1 MLYYQ
6 PDSTLLQRAERAARA
21 LELVARVIVD
31 LGEPEDVQYARLAQ
45 AAFLTVKTDAPIS
58 QGPIAPI
65 PDAAGHRDGTQI
77 QMHTF

>member
-58 QGPIAPI
+58 QGPIAPT
-65 PDAAGHRDGTQI
+65 PNAPGHHDGTE
-77 QMHTF
+77 MLTF

>member
-31 LGEPEDVQYARLAQ
+31 LGELEDVQYARFAQ
-45 AAFLTVKTDAPIS
+45 AAFLTVKTEAAIS
-58 QGPIAPI
+58 QGPLAP
-65 PDAAGHRDGTQI
+65 PLPGANHHDSSDMAA
-77 QMHTF
+77 F

>member
-31 LGEPEDVQYARLAQ
+31 LGEPEDVQYARFAQ
-45 AAFLTVKTDAPIS
+45 AAFLTVKS
-58 QGPIAPI
+58 
-65 PDAAGHRDGTQI
+65 DAALWRPAPASNGAAHSSTE
-77 QMHTF
+77 MPAF

>member
-45 AAFLTVKTDAPIS
+45 AAFLTVKSEATEWQSRPPSAS
-58 QGPIAPI
+58 NGV
-65 PDAAGHRDGTQI
+65 GHHGTE
-77 QMHTF
+77 MTAF

>member
-31 LGEPEDVQYARLAQ
+31 LGEPEDVQYGRLAQ
-45 AAFLTVKTDAPIS
+45 AAFLTVKTDAAIS
-58 QGPIAPI
+58 QGPIAQP
-65 PDAAGHRDGTQI
+65 PNVAGHHDNTELAA
-77 QMHTF
+77 F

>member
-45 AAFLTVKTDAPIS
+45 AAFLTVKTDAAAS
-58 QGPIAPI
+58 HGPLAP
-65 PDAAGHRDGTQI
+65 PQRGADHHGSSEMTA
-77 QMHTF
+77 F

>member
-31 LGEPEDVQYARLAQ
+31 LGEPEDVQYARFAQ
-45 AAFLTVKTDAPIS
+45 AAFLTVKSDGAVWQSPAPS
-58 QGPIAPI
+58 ASNGAEQHGSTEMTA
-65 PDAAGHRDGTQI
+65 
-77 QMHTF
+77 F

>member
-58 QGPIAPI
+58 QGSRAPV
-65 PDAAGHRDGTQI
+65 PNGAGRHDGTE
-77 QMHTF
+77 MHTL

>member
-45 AAFLTVKTDAPIS
+45 AAFLTVKTDAAIS
-58 QGPIAPI
+58 QGPVAPA
-65 PDAAGHRDGTQI
+65 PNGAGHHHGAE
-77 QMHTF
+77 MHTF